1 MLYKLNKNNEI
12 EKLEFMN
19 FSDQDK
25 LEKDLEN
32 LLAENLL
39 GKLFETKI
47 LMPIFQERPIKEEAD
62 IYALDE
68 NGDLIVFELK
78 RSTAGKGSLEQL
90 FRYVTEAGEWGYS
103 EIENKFKK
111 YLNKKEK
118 NDTENI
124 SLAEKHQDIFGLDE
138 PLSEDEFNNNQHMW
152 VVGSAANN
160 SLIRGVNFWKKKGLS
175 IDFLPYRIYEI
186 SGEHYFEFFAKPYDV
201 HINPKN
207 KKGVIFDTNKSYDK
221 EGETSSLESMISK
234 KRISSYYSRKDAVKS
249 LNRGDLVFYY
259 HKGKGIVAAAEV
271 TGRRIKK
278 EPDEWYWDVEF
289 LTRTP
294 KDFNS
299 PKAMSYK
306 EVKKVTDQQY
316 YMARIQKVPYLS
328 YEQAEH
334 LLEEL
339 KLLLGE

>member
-1 MLYKLNKNNEI
+1 MLYELNRENKI
-12 EKLEFMN
+12 DKMEFMN

-32 LLAENLL
+32 LLAENLTDT
-39 GKLFETKI
+39 LFETKP
-47 LMPIFQERPIKEEAD
+47 LLTIFQERARQEEAD

-68 NGDLIVFELK
+68 NGDLVVFELK

-90 FRYVTEAGEWGYS
+90 FRYVTEAGEWGYT
-103 EIENKFKK
+103 EIENKLKT
-111 YLNKKEK
+111 YLAKTENI
-118 NDTENI
+118 DTEDI
-124 SLAEKHQDIFGLDE
+124 SLAEKHQDTFGLDD

-160 SLIRGVNFWKKKGLS
+160 SLIRGVNFWKSKGLS

-186 SGEHYFEFFAKPYDV
+186 NDNLYFEFFAKPYDG

-207 KKGVIFDTNKSYDK
+207 KKGIIFDTNKSYDK
-221 EGETSSLESMISK
+221 EGEISSLESMISQ
-234 KRISSYYSRKDAVKS
+234 KRISSYGSRKDAVKS

-278 EPDEWYWDVEF
+278 EPNEWYWDVEF
-289 LTRTP
+289 LTNVP
-294 KDFNS
+294 KDFNT

-316 YMARIQKVPYLS
+316 YMAVIQKRPYLS

-339 KLLLGE
+339 KLLLDE

>member
-1 MLYKLNKNNEI
+1 MLYKLDKENKI
-12 EKLEFMN
+12 EKMEFMN

-32 LLAENLL
+32 LLAENLTD
-39 GKLFETKI
+39 KLFETKI
-47 LMPIFQERPIKEEAD
+47 LMPFFQERPRQEEAD

-68 NGDLIVFELK
+68 NGDLTVFELK

-111 YLNKKEK
+111 YLAK
-118 NDTENI
+118 NENI
-124 SLAEKHQDIFGLDE
+124 DTGNVSLRGKHQDTFGLDD
-138 PLSEDEFNNNQHMW
+138 PLTEDEFNNNQHMW

-175 IDFLPYRIYEI
+175 IDFLPYRIYKI
-186 SGEHYFEFFAKPYDV
+186 SGELYFEFFSKPYDV
-201 HINPKN
+201 HVNPKN
-207 KKGVIFDTNKSYDK
+207 KKGIIFDTNKSYDK
-221 EGETSSLESMISK
+221 EGEISSLESMITQ
-234 KRISSYYSRKDAVKS
+234 KRISSYGSRKDAVKS

-271 TGRRIKK
+271 TGRRINK
-278 EPDEWYWDVEF
+278 EPGEWYWDVEF
-289 LTRTP
+289 LTRVP
-294 KDFNS
+294 KDFNN

-316 YMARIQKVPYLS
+316 YMARIQKAPYLS